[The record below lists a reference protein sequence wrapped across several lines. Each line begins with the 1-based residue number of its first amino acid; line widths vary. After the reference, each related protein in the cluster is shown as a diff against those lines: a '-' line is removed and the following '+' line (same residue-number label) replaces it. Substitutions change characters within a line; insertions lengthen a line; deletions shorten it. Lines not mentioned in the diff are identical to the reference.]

1 MSSRLLLLSLI
12 PFSAALAVAEPA
24 PISIEALVAEIAAGH
39 PELRTFEAEVA
50 AVRAEGRAATAPA
63 APELSVELG
72 RKRVRT
78 AAGDLAGEGAAWSVS
93 LAQTF
98 EWPGRLALRKAVA
111 QRDVALA
118 EAGLARFRA
127 ELAARARGLALGL
140 HAAAT
145 KAAAVREVA
154 DRYAALKES
163 LLARE
168 PGGLTPELETRAIEA
183 QELVLQRRATAAEL
197 ELQAALLELNQLR
210 GLAPDAP
217 LVVAP
222 PAPVFGDPPEL
233 AALLDAARDN
243 NFEFRARRLELERQ
257 GFALRLARHERY
269 PAVTVSPFYSRE
281 GGDGRETTVGVGLS
295 LPLPVTRAPRAG
307 VDAAEARRIQAEAA
321 VRAAQRELEREVTL
335 AAQSFAA
342 KTAEIRRWSPETVA
356 KFRESA
362 AAADRHYRL
371 GAVPLGTYLELQDAY
386 LEAVEA
392 LLDTQAEALAAGL
405 RLQLLTGLDF
415 GAVRLAP

>member
-1 MSSRLLLLSLI
+1 M
-12 PFSAALAVAEPA
+12 
-24 PISIEALVAEIAAGH
+24 
-39 PELRTFEAEVA
+39 
-50 AVRAEGRAATAPA
+50 
-63 APELSVELG
+63 
-72 RKRVRT
+72 
-78 AAGDLAGEGAAWSVS
+78 
-93 LAQTF
+93 
-98 EWPGRLALRKAVA
+98 
-111 QRDVALA
+111 
-118 EAGLARFRA
+118 
-127 ELAARARGLALGL
+127 
-140 HAAAT
+140 
-145 KAAAVREVA
+145 
-154 DRYAALKES
+154 
-163 LLARE
+163 
-168 PGGLTPELETRAIEA
+168 
-183 QELVLQRRATAAEL
+183 LQRRATVAEL

-222 PAPVFGDPPEL
+222 PSPVFGDAPEL
-233 AALLDAARDN
+233 AALLEAAREN

-281 GGDGRETTVGVGLS
+281 GGDGRETTVGMGLS
-295 LPLPVTRAPRAG
+295 LPLPLTRAPRAG

-321 VRAAQRELEREVTL
+321 VRAAQRELERDVTL

-392 LLDTQAEALAAGL
+392 LLDTEAEALAAGL

>member
-1 MSSRLLLLSLI
+1 MSSRILFLFLYPLSVGV
-12 PFSAALAVAEPA
+12 AAIEPT
-24 PISIEALVAEIAAGH
+24 PISVEALVAEIAAGH
-39 PELRTFEAEVA
+39 PELRYFEAEVA
-50 AVRAEGRAATAPA
+50 AVRAEGRAATALA

-78 AAGDLAGEGAAWSVS
+78 AGGDLASEGTAWSVS

-111 QRDVALA
+111 QRDVAVA

-140 HAAAT
+140 HAAAV

-154 DRYAALKES
+154 DRYAALKET

-183 QELVLQRRATAAEL
+183 QELVLQRRATAVEL

-222 PAPVFGDPPEL
+222 PAPVFGDAPEL
-233 AALLDAARDN
+233 GALLDAAREN

-269 PAVTVSPFYSRE
+269 PAFTVSPFYSQE

-295 LPLPVTRAPRAG
+295 VPLPVTRTPRAG

-321 VRAAQRELEREVTL
+321 VRAAQRELERQVTL
-335 AAQSFAA
+335 TARTFAA
-342 KTAEIRRWSPETVA
+342 KVVEIRRWAPETVA

-386 LEAVEA
+386 LQAVEA

-405 RLQLLTGLDF
+405 RLQLLTGLNLD
-415 GAVRLAP
+415 AVRLAS